1 LSAREDDGQI
11 FINQYPSLIK
21 ANSSNIKFDPCKE
34 PASAGTASSSNL
46 PETSATDITL
56 QQLNKLSRN
65 QKVNVKATLT
75 MGSLDPK
82 ELSKRNGS
90 KRRVKEDCVL
100 EDKTGHAI
108 IHLWDDTITALT
120 SGQSYEIKN
129 LSVKNF
135 NGKTHLG
142 TTIATTFTPID
153 AVMHELKGDKLLS
166 NIKKI
171 TVNEFKFT
179 EK

>member
-1 LSAREDDGQI
+1 
-11 FINQYPSLIK
+11 
-21 ANSSNIKFDPCKE
+21 
-34 PASAGTASSSNL
+34 
-46 PETSATDITL
+46 
-56 QQLNKLSRN
+56 
-65 QKVNVKATLT
+65 
-75 MGSLDPK
+75 M
-82 ELSKRNGS
+82 
-90 KRRVKEDCVL
+90 L

>member
-1 LSAREDDGQI
+1 
-11 FINQYPSLIK
+11 
-21 ANSSNIKFDPCKE
+21 
-34 PASAGTASSSNL
+34 
-46 PETSATDITL
+46 
-56 QQLNKLSRN
+56 
-65 QKVNVKATLT
+65 

-166 NIKKI
+166 NIKKKI